1 VPKGSLVWSVD
12 DKIPVIVGG
21 SKGSAIRAK
30 DVQGKAIAANADADG
45 RVRLVVGAE
54 PIYVSGVSGEVLV
67 EPVER
72 APKAP
77 ANLKIQDR
85 P

>member
-1 VPKGSLVWSVD
+1 MIL
-12 DKIPVIVGG
+12 GG
-21 SKGSAIRAK
+21 SEGSAIRAN

-54 PIYVSGVSGEVLV
+54 PIYVSGIAGEVSV
-67 EPVER
+67 KPVAR

-77 ANLKIQDR
+77 ANLRKEDR